1 MAEWADNSGTYFRT
15 NFKLTHYPKTPPL
28 VRKLCRALVEAA
40 ADRPVGYWFNIDK
53 IRDKLGVPMAELDV
67 AVAWAEKNQ
76 LVRVDSLPDPHSI
89 TPTYEGLTLSST
101 TPRASKRRPS
111 SRGNSA

>member
-53 IRDKLGVPMAELDV
+53 ICDKLGVPMAELDV
-67 AVAWAEKNQ
+67 AVAWAEKHH
-76 LVRVDSLPDPHSI
+76 LVRLDALPDPHSI
-89 TPTYEGLTLSST
+89 SPPYEGLTLSSRLA
-101 TPRASKRRPS
+101 RASRKRRPPS
-111 SRGNSA
+111 PGK